1 PMEIGKTEYISM
13 FDSKKIFDAEINVLK
28 KENISVPAGKF
39 DTIVINPVLQTEGLF
54 VRNGKM
60 FIWLTDDER
69 KIPVMFRS
77 KVKIG
82 SFVAKL
88 AEEN

>member
-1 PMEIGKTEYISM
+1 M
-13 FDSKKIFDAEINVLK
+13 
-28 KENISVPAGKF
+28 PAGKF
-39 DTIVINPVLQTEGLF
+39 DTIKINPIMKTEGLF
-54 VRNGKM
+54 VRKGKM
-60 FIWLTDDER
+60 YIWLTDDDR

-88 AEEN
+88 VEER